1 VCRCDFSR
9 LVSST
14 SAALCLMLVA
24 QKPTLNNWAT
34 RYQIRIQTR
43 IQIRIMF
50 QQHIFSW
57 RFTSHKGDDVLLY
70 LAISCYLKQRANW
83 HSTDMS
89 PYHHHHD
96 HTMWLPSP
104 ILAIY
109 HLSEAF
115 CSTLGEL
122 WTSPPQIE
130 IQSVQRTSQLG
141 CQVETGNWAPDGPG
155 ICDVALCCTEVAK
168 IQSHGMNPRVVVF
181 HTPRLQWCS
190 TRVEIDCSVKMRSSW
205 RESYDSMV
213 LSETEKE
220 PESCQKAATKL
231 PHSLHTSSMMH
242 DTANVFWVAVHKL
255 VCSECMRV

>member
-1 VCRCDFSR
+1 MITPCDCHLQF
-9 LVSST
+9 
-14 SAALCLMLVA
+14 
-24 QKPTLNNWAT
+24 
-34 RYQIRIQTR
+34 
-43 IQIRIMF
+43 
-50 QQHIFSW
+50 
-57 RFTSHKGDDVLLY
+57 
-70 LAISCYLKQRANW
+70 
-83 HSTDMS
+83 
-89 PYHHHHD
+89 
-96 HTMWLPSP
+96 LPSTISQRP
-104 ILAIY
+104 FVQHWANSGHRRRKLKYRAY
-109 HLSEAF
+109 RERLSWDAKLR
-115 CSTLGEL
+115 LG
-122 WTSPPQIE
+122 TVP
-130 IQSVQRTSQLG
+130 RM
-141 CQVETGNWAPDGPG
+141 APDGPG